1 MAVEKC
7 HCICMYTYW
16 YKKVWT
22 VLWNIETNFLHLL
35 SFRCKKDLKHFFFS
49 KITYSTRIL
58 CSSLLF
64 YDIPSHIFLDGY
76 FFSNCGYPS
85 GPLGPEDVDCK
96 EHYKDTS
103 VSVRIG
109 DESKEAN
116 DNHTMGYVTGIQR
129 WQVPRSGLYT

>member
-1 MAVEKC
+1 MSLYLYVHILVQKSV
-7 HCICMYTYW
+7 
-16 YKKVWT
+16 KR
-22 VLWNIETNFLHLL
+22 VLWNMETFFLHLL
-35 SFRCKKDLKHFFFS
+35 SFRCKKDLKHFFLF
-49 KITYSTRIL
+49 KNYLFHTTRIL

-64 YDIPSHIFLDGY
+64 YDIPSHIFVDGY